1 MTLDLGGVHLV
12 TTLRLCVPSFPLGP
26 LLFEPFEPF
35 VGLGIEA
42 LGEDVV
48 PLLVVRVG
56 HSVLRRIE
64 LFGVVLVGLLE
75 GEGNTATLE
84 VDVDDLDHDFFADV
98 DDLIRNFHVAF
109 CQLGD
114 VDQTLDAFFN
124 ANERAERNQLGDL
137 TGNNLANGVG
147 AGEDSPRIFL
157 GGLERQGD
165 TLAIHVDIEDL
176 DGDLVANSDNLGR
189 VVDVL
194 PGQLGDVNQTVY
206 AAKIDECT
214 EVDDRGNDAL
224 ADLTLLELVQ
234 ELGANLGLGLLEPC
248 TTGEHNVVAVLV
260 ELDDLRFQ
268 LLADVR
274 LKITHAT
281 HLNQG
286 SGEEPTKTD
295 IEN

>member
-12 TTLRLCVPSFPLGP
+12 TTLRLRVPSFPLGA

-48 PLLVVRVG
+48 PLLVVRIG

-64 LFGVVLVGLLE
+64 LFGVVLVSLLE

-114 VDQTLDAFFN
+114 VDQTLDALFN
-124 ANERAERNQLGDL
+124 ANECTERNQLGDL
-137 TGNNLANGVG
+137 ARNNLANSVG
-147 AGEDSPRIFL
+147 PGEDSPRIFL

-165 TLAIHVDIEDL
+165 TLAIHVDIENL
-176 DGDLVANSDNLGR
+176 DGDLVANSDNL
-189 VVDVL
+189 
-194 PGQLGDVNQTVY
+194 
-206 AAKIDECT
+206 
-214 EVDDRGNDAL
+214 
-224 ADLTLLELVQ
+224 
-234 ELGANLGLGLLEPC
+234 
-248 TTGEHNVVAVLV
+248 
-260 ELDDLRFQ
+260 
-268 LLADVR
+268 
-274 LKITHAT
+274 
-281 HLNQG
+281 
-286 SGEEPTKTD
+286 
-295 IEN
+295 